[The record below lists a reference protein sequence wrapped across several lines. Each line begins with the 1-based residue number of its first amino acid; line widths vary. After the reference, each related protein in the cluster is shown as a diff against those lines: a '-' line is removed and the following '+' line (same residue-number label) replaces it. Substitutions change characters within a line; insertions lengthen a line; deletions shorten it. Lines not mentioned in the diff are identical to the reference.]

1 MRAMSIDLSYIYNML
16 GLQLKEE
23 TPLES
28 NAVLFHG
35 MYCANEERLLSQ
47 QLLCTDF
54 YKVNDFMQCTL

>member
-1 MRAMSIDLSYIYNML
+1 MSIDLSYIYNML

-54 YKVNDFMQCTL
+54 YEVNDFM